1 MDWQLSEG
9 DLVYNNARGN
19 GYDMTAPFMSVI
31 GKYLNDEQAAEF
43 EFIQEGSV
51 ELKDDV
57 VDRSFQVVKTNRD
70 TVLAQGHHMDFNG
83 IVDTSA
89 TYYRVYK
96 EGQILP
102 CVVSTG
108 VDCAGTDYV
117 DITAAESTFTNNVRS
132 SGDTVEETTHYIIG
146 DYWYTADM
154 IEEYESVSTAI
165 HRKNAKLAL
174 AVQLFTSVLDT
185 NELVNM
191 YDDLINLEIYKV
203 QDYEGA
209 HGDIITRDHEIRYF
223 AVDNRLYP
231 QAGRYTAD
239 RNYNSGQPMGIFAA
253 PTILSGQDVSTF
265 MTEVYETTRGSFQ
278 DEMTREEVDEAIRQD
293 VLNQQAGAD
302 IDPIQVSDVRVD
314 HTSEFFRTMVARTYV
329 GYGASS
335 LGIDQGANPQPAQ
348 HFGQSGSPNSILT
361 NALPLPGAM
370 MNHFVIANWYEGENE
385 ELGFQNANTLVKIL
399 KYYSGAEISGQVTF
413 EDNGEPLSNV
423 RLLVERD
430 AFSGEDAV
438 DNDEETYWVPIGF
451 VDTDD
456 NGEWSFLAPTG
467 HIRISAYVG
476 EYEPT
481 RAQDAIVDGSFA
493 ENLADILEE
502 TNTDRQTNEVTALLG
517 NVANMTWVGES
528 HMNVTGDQANR
539 LADVTEDLD
548 LVVESSG
555 VSGMVTWSGNELF
568 DGDALV
574 DTDFILRDIYS
585 MEQNFTL
592 TTTSGEFTT
601 DEQRI
606 LQGTGQVEFTE
617 DGFFQSQ
624 GVATVTDFTGNYT
637 REIIANRIFTDNGT
651 WNGAGEITASWVD
664 FASIDESY
672 ASADDV
678 ASCEENNTVMPEN
691 MSICKFVDVE
701 NTYLF
706 DGEIIAN
713 GKVTTSVLPH

>member
-1 MDWQLSEG
+1 
-9 DLVYNNARGN
+9 
-19 GYDMTAPFMSVI
+19 
-31 GKYLNDEQAAEF
+31 
-43 EFIQEGSV
+43 
-51 ELKDDV
+51 
-57 VDRSFQVVKTNRD
+57 
-70 TVLAQGHHMDFNG
+70 
-83 IVDTSA
+83 
-89 TYYRVYK
+89 
-96 EGQILP
+96 
-102 CVVSTG
+102 
-108 VDCAGTDYV
+108 
-117 DITAAESTFTNNVRS
+117 
-132 SGDTVEETTHYIIG
+132 
-146 DYWYTADM
+146 
-154 IEEYESVSTAI
+154 
-165 HRKNAKLAL
+165 
-174 AVQLFTSVLDT
+174 
-185 NELVNM
+185 
-191 YDDLINLEIYKV
+191 
-203 QDYEGA
+203 
-209 HGDIITRDHEIRYF
+209 
-223 AVDNRLYP
+223 
-231 QAGRYTAD
+231 
-239 RNYNSGQPMGIFAA
+239 
-253 PTILSGQDVSTF
+253 
-265 MTEVYETTRGSFQ
+265 
-278 DEMTREEVDEAIRQD
+278 
-293 VLNQQAGAD
+293 
-302 IDPIQVSDVRVD
+302 
-314 HTSEFFRTMVARTYV
+314 MVARTYV

-456 NGEWSFLAPTG
+456 NGEWSFLAPAG

-481 RAQDAIVDGSFA
+481 RAQDAIVDGSYA

-585 MEQNFTL
+585 MDQNFTL

-624 GVATVTDFTGNYT
+624 GVATVTDFTGNYKGKSLQT
-637 REIIANRIFTDNGT
+637 
-651 WNGAGEITASWVD
+651 
-664 FASIDESY
+664 ESLPIM
-672 ASADDV
+672 V
-678 ASCEENNTVMPEN
+678 HGM
-691 MSICKFVDVE
+691 
-701 NTYLF
+701 
-706 DGEIIAN
+706 
-713 GKVTTSVLPH
+713 VLEK